1 MQCYVNKDGERI
13 SPGSCFLYELTTYLV
28 FKNRFEQYDA
38 KYLKS
43 NREMRYTVSTQT
55 KPFFKIIKYFSM
67 VEAPLEY
74 IQLNN
79 LAEWKLQTPICKK
92 KKKK

>member
-1 MQCYVNKDGERI
+1 
-13 SPGSCFLYELTTYLV
+13 
-28 FKNRFEQYDA
+28 
-38 KYLKS
+38 
-43 NREMRYTVSTQT
+43 MRYTVSMQT

-79 LAEWKLQTPICKK
+79 LAEWKLQTPIRKK